1 MLSLNF
7 VDNSTLPRS
16 YHAINSSLP
25 SNLHLPMSPNANTA
39 QPTELD
45 IEMAAFLQHE
55 LEQKERDLA
64 ELKKIATERR
74 AEAQRKE
81 DEAFEKEWNKRGTR
95 EELDNWS
102 KEQHPVCGQPNF
114 IYLSLLIT
122 SFLALSFMY

>member
-1 MLSLNF
+1 MLSLNS

-25 SNLHLPMSPNANTA
+25 SNLHLPMSSNANTA

-55 LEQKERDLA
+55 LEQRERDLA

-74 AEAQRKE
+74 AEAQRNE
-81 DEAFEKEWNKRGTR
+81 DGAFEKEWNKRGTR
-95 EELDNWS
+95 EELDNWG
-102 KEQHPVCGQPNF
+102 KEQHPVRSR
-114 IYLSLLIT
+114 LDSVWMLLLIV
-122 SFLALSFMY
+122 SP